1 MRSPEAIK
9 QFENSLSQL
18 AYTHSLWDVFQDF
31 LDFSLLFLKW
41 WDPNPANFA
50 DLEKKYPDAKQHKLF
65 AEAYVAMAEIADND
79 GTGFKDPF
87 GDYFME
93 HFSSDRR
100 GQFFTP
106 EELCDMMAM
115 LQKVEHSEK
124 PEKPSFND
132 PSCGSG
138 RTLLSAAKLIDRN
151 GSFHAQDIDLT
162 CCKMTVINFMM
173 NSMRGEVAWM
183 DTLRM
188 EHWRSWH
195 IKLVMNEAGFYL
207 PYYYE
212 TGPGETGF
220 IERLKKSLKPEEKNE
235 IMTESIEDTTFD
247 ESVKTTKKGQI
258 LLFD

>member
-1 MRSPEAIK
+1 MRSAEAIK
-9 QFENSLSQL
+9 QFEQALSQL
-18 AYTHSLWDVFQDF
+18 AYSQSLWDVFQDF
-31 LDFSLLFLKW
+31 LDYSLLMSKW

-65 AEAYVAMAEIADND
+65 AEAYVAMADIADND

-115 LQKVEHSEK
+115 LQKVEHSEQ
-124 PEKPSFND
+124 PEKPTFND

-138 RTLLSAAKLIDRN
+138 RTLLSAAKLINRR
-151 GSFHAQDIDLT
+151 GTFHAADIDLT

-173 NSMRGEVAWM
+173 NSMKGEVAWM

-188 EHWRSWH
+188 DHWRSWH
-195 IKLVMNEAGFYL
+195 IQVVMNEAGIYM
-207 PYYYE
+207 PYYYVS
-212 TGPGETGF
+212 GPGETGF
-220 IERLKKSLKPEEKNE
+220 VERLKKSLEPEG
-235 IMTESIEDTTFD
+235 ITELPVPETRDPLLQVPLKS
-247 ESVKTTKKGQI
+247 TKKGQI